1 MTPIFDLPPPP
12 HQHTMLTKNRSK
24 PKNVMTS
31 KMCHAKS
38 IFISFDHLTSSVSKL
53 DDIKM
58 GLKGKRHHLSTC
70 FYLGEEKT
78 TKQTCLK
85 HTVQT
90 KHLSNKYQIRMAC
103 TQFAKKLCKKTPKT
117 GQNNEYKRCSRGR
130 GSNSFSLLSTTL
142 CSSNLATVS
151 FTDQNRWN
159 LLFVPFTIFFNTVV
173 TYLWIRR
180 L

>member
-1 MTPIFDLPPPP
+1 
-12 HQHTMLTKNRSK
+12 
-24 PKNVMTS
+24 
-31 KMCHAKS
+31 
-38 IFISFDHLTSSVSKL
+38 
-53 DDIKM
+53 M